1 MVVTV
6 RQFKP
11 RSCLVSVSMCN
22 KGMARPELSQKSSW
36 AELPLGFAGGL
47 RTRHVY
53 YIIYIYLCIYIYIF
67 YVYI

>member
-11 RSCLVSVSMCN
+11 RSCLVSVSMCK

-36 AELPLGFAGGL
+36 LELPLGFAGGL
-47 RTRHVY
+47 KTRHVY
-53 YIIYIYLCIYIYIF
+53 YIIYIYVYIYIH